1 MGLHRSLLLLYVCFV
16 ILLSQAAVGVP
27 LDDDTIPTGNVL
39 QSIHGN
45 TVNTA
50 SSALTI
56 PPPPLLCLLVS
67 LSPASSNTPHC
78 YSRYV

>member
-1 MGLHRSLLLLYVCFV
+1 MGLHCSLLLLYVCFV

-27 LDDDTIPTGNVL
+27 LDDDTTPTGNVL

-50 SSALTI
+50 SSVLTI
-56 PPPPLLCLLVS
+56 PPPPLLCPAAGLSISCLL
-67 LSPASSNTPHC
+67 
-78 YSRYV
+78 